1 MFVEITNTNVSI
13 AAIDYYI
20 KNYRNQ
26 NKAIPPEFALS
37 VLEKTNHVGHLKT
50 ILNYIKTLTENEQIK
65 YKEFVLS
72 AIECRKH
79 TNSVKTILENFA
91 TRGGYKQEFD
101 EADKKEKFYEPTDC
115 CGTYVRTIQELN
127 EAITQRVQN
136 IIARIDC
143 EQKILNLSSMYLDLL
158 KELKIYNEHGLTLP
172 ETYLPEFLDLSQC
185 RTFIDLEKRQL
196 SRCKKIKLPAVCDLS
211 NIKEFPEN
219 MDVSQC
225 TEIRIFQSNLE
236 KIDFAKMKNLSRIHL
251 DFSYNLPE
259 YIDFSNCW
267 NVSLDNCN
275 LKDVKEIKFGEKTK
289 QVSFSY
295 AENIPENLDLSMC
308 DIVRLGGTDLTKIKH
323 LKFKKDS
330 RIYFNHSHNKTIFP
344 HDLDVS
350 MCSYVNFEFCD
361 MRSLQH
367 LKFRDGAEVVL
378 GKNLPKNLDVS
389 NCSFVQIQAQH
400 MDKIETTKFKK
411 DSKVKFK
418 GLFPVLD
425 ILDLS
430 HISSVDLESC
440 DFEQVKKIRFKQ
452 GSTVN
457 LKRADI
463 RKCNIDFSPCAKVN
477 LHGVFLHENS
487 LSFAQ
492 DAEVD
497 MGLCQAFP
505 EKLDLSMCKKVN
517 LNGASLHGVK
527 QVILKNSKQKDEF
540 FEGCC
545 FFSGKFIYTEDPQQ
559 TIANSSVLNR

>member
-1 MFVEITNTNVSI
+1 MFVEITNI
-13 AAIDYYI
+13 DIGAIAIDYYI

-26 NKAIPPEFALS
+26 TNAIPPEFALS
-37 VLEKTNHVGHLKT
+37 VLEKTNHIGHLKT
-50 ILNYIKTLTENEQIK
+50 ILNYINKLSEEEQLK
-65 YKEFVLS
+65 YKDFVLS
-72 AIECRKH
+72 AIEGRKQGR
-79 TNSVKTILENFA
+79 TVKASLENLA
-91 TRGGYKQEFD
+91 IKGGYKKEFD

-115 CGTYVRTIQELN
+115 CGTYVRNVDDLEKALSKR
-127 EAITQRVQN
+127 AKN

-143 EQKILNLSSMYLDLL
+143 EQKILNLSSVYLDML
-158 KELKIYNEHGLTLP
+158 KELKIYNEHSLILP

-185 RTFIDLEKRQL
+185 ETFIDLEKRQL
-196 SRCKKIKLPAVCDLS
+196 SNCKRIKLPSVCDLS
-211 NIKEFPEN
+211 NIKEFPDD

-225 TEIRIFQSNLE
+225 TEIRMFQSNLE
-236 KIDFAKMKNLSRIHL
+236 KIDFSKMKKLSRIHL
-251 DFSYNLPE
+251 DSSYNLPE
-259 YIDFSNCW
+259 YMDFSNCW

-275 LKDVKEIKFGEKTK
+275 LEKVKEIKFSEQTK
-289 QVSFSY
+289 QVSFCY
-295 AENIPENLDLSMC
+295 AENIPENLDISMC

-361 MRSLQH
+361 MRSLQY

-378 GKNLPKNLDVS
+378 GKNLPPNLDVS

-430 HISSVDLESC
+430 HLSSVDLESC
-440 DFEQVKKIRFKQ
+440 NFEQVKKIRFKQ

-477 LHGVFLHENS
+477 LYGVFLHENP

-545 FFSGKFIYTEDPQQ
+545 FFSGKFIYTEEPQQ
-559 TIANSSVLNR
+559 TIANSSALNR